1 MSIRPS
7 RPHRSRVPRQHRG
20 FTLLESALGLV
31 IAGLLL
37 AAVLATDALLAQSR
51 AREFAREAASLAGA
65 IQLYR
70 ARYDALPGDD
80 PGAPRRWPGVAGGNG
95 NGILGGRY
103 DQATPA
109 DASALASGA
118 EDNESL
124 LAWWHLRRAGFLT
137 GATDGAAAASTAR
150 LGTSAGALG
159 LQTGAFGMT
168 GMVVCVGEAAG
179 ATAESIDR
187 RLDDGSPHHGTV
199 RAGASTAQPA
209 TAYAHGDRYV
219 VCVSVEGR
227 SGPSMLAAAAAAG
240 TTEPA
245 GSGTAPAQAGGNA
258 APAGG
263 TDATGAQTT
272 ASAAPQTTTASG
284 ADAPTGSDSS
294 SSGGGDGWRGLVDL
308 FRRWSQRWSHG

>member
-137 GATDGAAAASTAR
+137 GATDSAAAASTAR

-159 LQTGAFGMT
+159 FQTGAFGMT
-168 GMVVCVGEAAG
+168 GTVVCVGDATG

-245 GSGTAPAQAGGNA
+245 GSGTAPAPAGGNA

-263 TDATGAQTT
+263 TDAAGAQTT
-272 ASAAPQTTTASG
+272 ASAAPQTATASG
-284 ADAPTGSDSS
+284 ADAPTGSDDG
-294 SSGGGDGWRGLVDL
+294 SSGGGDGWRGWVDL
-308 FRRWSQRWSHG
+308 FRRWSQWWGHG